1 MRIAYISP
9 PPPPLPSP
17 LCVQMYMYIC
27 IYVYA
32 CCAASLQASFY
43 FAGFHEMIH
52 NTAFVRYLLPFV
64 AACSFEKLNVS
75 VSRAGL

>member
-9 PPPPLPSP
+9 PLPLSLPRFVFK
-17 LCVQMYMYIC
+17 CIC

>member
-17 LCVQMYMYIC
+17 LCVIYIS
-27 IYVYA
+27 